1 MREFY
6 RHDTLWI
13 IIERQSTLD
22 LEYFQETKK
31 GAWVEQG
38 ERFKGERQWSIGGVK
53 CERWE
58 TGKQERGWQCRAEN
72 MAQGGILLR
81 MFGKVI
87 EKPTIL

>member
-31 GAWVEQG
+31 GVWVEQG
-38 ERFKGERQWSIGGVK
+38 ERFKGEHQWGIGGMK
-53 CERWE
+53 GERWE
-58 TGKQERGWQCRAEN
+58 TGKQERGWQCRAES
-72 MAQGGILLR
+72 MAQGGILQR